1 MQTVV
6 LDFETA
12 YGKGYSLRSMPTHQ
26 YVRDARFKTH
36 GVGIQIEGNEPEWI
50 TTNISNRLKAI
61 DWANSC
67 LIGHNLYFDGSI
79 LFEHFGIVPA
89 RRIDTL
95 SLARGFF
102 DSDQKFG
109 LDAVAQMLGLGHKI
123 GGTLNETKDKW
134 DLEPELL
141 ARLGEYCLQDVKLTK
156 EIYDIL
162 IQAYPANELDL
173 IDLTIRMS
181 TAPILEIDQTTAIR
195 AQFEA
200 EDDQA
205 KAIKDS
211 GVPKTILTSNPQF
224 EAHLVSL
231 GIAIPK
237 KISITT
243 GKETSAMGKNDP
255 EFIELMGQYPE
266 LSHLWKGRLEAKS
279 SIGVSRAK
287 RWNFIATHGS
297 RKMPMPMVYYG
308 AHTGRWTG
316 TDKINVQNLPRGS
329 LLRKA
334 IHAPKD
340 HVILVADSSQIEL
353 RMNAWFCGQDDV
365 LQTQREGK
373 CVYSLM
379 ASKLFDRPAEDI
391 YKEKGNDRQFGKIVI
406 LGCIA
411 KGTPVLVKLDAAP
424 FYTPIESI
432 TEAHKVWDGVDWVT
446 HQGLLH
452 KGVKECIQ
460 LDGIWMTPDHEILC
474 ENQWFESES
483 VARNP
488 NTLSQAL
495 ETGSKNLPSLDTNW
509 ENVEECYTSSCNVL
523 AAHQNTGF
531 LTTTSGK
538 ANPPDVTRAQKKNL
552 RTGENDISN
561 TQISSLTTNTEN
573 VYSTE
578 FPQSFKDAVTQTT
591 QITSITAHAESLCL
605 SRGLQT
611 DPNSSNISYP
621 SKDGMTQ
628 NWNST
633 EPTTKR
639 DTNPEISD
647 SYHARKTSETDEQ
660 LANCSSK
667 SKNSKKKIETFD
679 IALAGPRNRFTIKT
693 ESGHLIAH
701 NCGYGMGW
709 KKFKHFCASGPLGMA
724 PIVLEDA
731 EAFNTI
737 QTYRGG
743 NTAVV
748 DMWKILNDQIIPAM
762 KHSLEP
768 FKFKCIEIRNQEI
781 ILPNGMSLQYPDLD
795 CTEEGWHFGNN
806 HPLWGG
812 TLLENIIQALARIVV
827 ADQMLEID
835 KLDGVQVVG
844 MTHDEVI
851 SVCHKDVAEERFNDC
866 IRLMSVPPIWAPDVP
881 LAAEGGW
888 AVNYSK

>member
-26 YVRDARFKTH
+26 YVRDARSKIH

-50 TTNISNRLKAI
+50 TTNIGDRLKAI

-67 LIGHNLYFDGSI
+67 LVGHNLYFDGSI

-211 GVPKTILTSNPQF
+211 GLSKTILTSNQQF
-224 EAHLVSL
+224 EAHLISL
-231 GIAIPK
+231 GIEIPK

-243 GKETSAMGKNDP
+243 GKETSALGKNDP

-266 LSHLWKGRLEAKS
+266 LNHLWKGRLEAKS

-353 RMNAWFCGQDDV
+353 RMNAWFCGQEDV

-406 LGCIA
+406 LG
-411 KGTPVLVKLDAAP
+411 
-424 FYTPIESI
+424 
-432 TEAHKVWDGVDWVT
+432 
-446 HQGLLH
+446 
-452 KGVKECIQ
+452 
-460 LDGIWMTPDHEILC
+460 
-474 ENQWFESES
+474 
-483 VARNP
+483 
-488 NTLSQAL
+488 
-495 ETGSKNLPSLDTNW
+495 
-509 ENVEECYTSSCNVL
+509 
-523 AAHQNTGF
+523 
-531 LTTTSGK
+531 
-538 ANPPDVTRAQKKNL
+538 
-552 RTGENDISN
+552 
-561 TQISSLTTNTEN
+561 
-573 VYSTE
+573 
-578 FPQSFKDAVTQTT
+578 
-591 QITSITAHAESLCL
+591 
-605 SRGLQT
+605 
-611 DPNSSNISYP
+611 
-621 SKDGMTQ
+621 
-628 NWNST
+628 
-633 EPTTKR
+633 
-639 DTNPEISD
+639 
-647 SYHARKTSETDEQ
+647 
-660 LANCSSK
+660 
-667 SKNSKKKIETFD
+667 
-679 IALAGPRNRFTIKT
+679 
-693 ESGHLIAH
+693 
-701 NCGYGMGW
+701 CGYGMGW